1 MTEAL
6 ASSTERPGGWDAY
19 WEELSDRQKLFREQ
33 AAEYVRNLSATG
45 LLDPRA
51 RVMDFGCGFG
61 YVADGVAPY
70 VGELLLWDSSRN
82 MRERAAAAVAGR
94 CNVHPI
100 DLSDGEAVARV
111 RFDLILVNSVVQY
124 MTRREL
130 AGWLGRWR
138 DMLSPAGRIVLSD
151 LIPPQRGGIADIADL
166 LRFSASRGFLLR
178 ALWQAV
184 GELGRY
190 RRMRQAAPL
199 MRLGR
204 EDLEALAEEE
214 GLAVTFL
221 PRNLTHFRERIAAV
235 CSRAA

>member
-1 MTEAL
+1 MTEVL
-6 ASSTERPGGWDAY
+6 ASSPEHPGGWDAY

-33 AAEYVRNLSATG
+33 AAEYVRNLTATG

-51 RVMDFGCGFG
+51 RVLDFGCGFG
-61 YVADGVAPY
+61 YVADGVAPH
-70 VGELLLWDSSRN
+70 VSELHLWDSSRH
-82 MRERAAAAVAGR
+82 MRERAAAVAGHR
-94 CNVHPI
+94 NVHRL
-100 DLSDGEAVARV
+100 DLSDEKATASV

-130 AGWLGRWR
+130 AGWLRRWR
-138 DMLSPAGRIVLSD
+138 DMLCPAGCIVLSD
-151 LIPPQRGGIADIADL
+151 LLPPQRGGLADIADL
-166 LRFSASRGFLLR
+166 LRFSARRGFLLR

-199 MRLGR
+199 MRLAR
-204 EDLEALAEEE
+204 SEVEAMAAEA